1 MTAALVIDD
10 EPAILRLVA
19 TVLREL
25 GVETLTATDAET
37 ATQIL
42 KSSKPD
48 LIVTDVRLPGMSGIE
63 FTRKVKASRRLRKT
77 PVLLMS
83 AYSEPKEHEGDGFF
97 PKPFDISELEEIFSR
112 YINPEGSAV
121 ELENGKPGRR

>member
-97 PKPFDISELEEIFSR
+97 PKPFDIVELEEIFSH
-112 YINPEGSAV
+112 YINPQATAV
-121 ELENGKPGRR
+121 ELENGKPGFS

>member
-37 ATQIL
+37 ATVIL

-48 LIVTDVRLPGMSGIE
+48 LIVSDVRLPGMSGVE
-63 FTRKVKASRRLRKT
+63 LAHYVKSRRRLRKT

-83 AYSEPKEHEGDGFF
+83 AYSEPKGHEGDAFF
-97 PKPFDISELEEIFSR
+97 PKPFDISELEELFSR
-112 YINPEGSAV
+112 YIANGENRDSS
-121 ELENGKPGRR
+121 ENGKPGRH

>member
-1 MTAALVIDD
+1 MTEALVVDD

-37 ATQIL
+37 ATVIL

-48 LIVTDVRLPGMSGIE
+48 FIVTDVRLPGMSGVE
-63 FTRKVKASRRLRKT
+63 FAHYVKSRRRLRKT

-83 AYSEPKEHEGDGFF
+83 AYSEPKGHEGDAFF
-97 PKPFDISELEEIFSR
+97 PKPFDITELEELFSR
-112 YINPEGSAV
+112 YIADSENGDSS
-121 ELENGKPGRR
+121 ENGKSGRH